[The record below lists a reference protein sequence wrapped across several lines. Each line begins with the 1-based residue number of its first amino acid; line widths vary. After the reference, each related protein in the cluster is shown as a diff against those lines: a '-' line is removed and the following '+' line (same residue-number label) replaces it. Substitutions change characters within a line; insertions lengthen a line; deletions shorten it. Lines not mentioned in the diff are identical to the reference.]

1 MIVHSVIIRK
11 TDKFI
16 LINYFL
22 EGLISVLDPEQVI
35 NLLPPNITYSSLGK
49 DIKENLLKS
58 RKIEFNEF
66 NLIISSDKPKEFLQ
80 SMEKRIKE
88 EFLYKNRK
96 EIYKNMDFLS
106 VSILDK
112 KVIITPLHQDSL
124 NGYTAIKDEK
134 GKWVK
139 FENPIDISDEEL
151 GKVVMEGFKY
161 CTSIYKKK

>member
-66 NLIISSDKPKEFLQ
+66 NLIISSDKPK
-80 SMEKRIKE
+80 
-88 EFLYKNRK
+88 
-96 EIYKNMDFLS
+96 
-106 VSILDK
+106 
-112 KVIITPLHQDSL
+112 
-124 NGYTAIKDEK
+124 
-134 GKWVK
+134 
-139 FENPIDISDEEL
+139 
-151 GKVVMEGFKY
+151 
-161 CTSIYKKK
+161 